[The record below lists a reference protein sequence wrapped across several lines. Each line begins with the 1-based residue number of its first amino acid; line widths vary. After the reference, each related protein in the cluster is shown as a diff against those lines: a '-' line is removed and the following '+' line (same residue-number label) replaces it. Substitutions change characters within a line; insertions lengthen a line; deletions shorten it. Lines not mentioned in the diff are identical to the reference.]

1 MISGMYVQGAIFILI
16 GALVIGYA
24 WVFFGAKLRKQALAS
39 AAGLTP
45 ASGAS
50 SRLLSKA
57 PVLIETAGSSQEEDL
72 DFSFERLWEE
82 TQLELVEDEESLL
95 LKTAEKLVD
104 EVQEIVTYHIASFPP
119 NPDEVYTKIK
129 AHLRDYSILR
139 NTEYEDAINRFI
151 AVTVKRDCELE
162 LTEKEL
168 SLLWQ

>member
-16 GALVIGYA
+16 GALIIGYA
-24 WVFFGAKLRKQALAS
+24 WVFIGSKLKKQALA
-39 AAGLTP
+39 AAGGISTASMPGRVLTATP
-45 ASGAS
+45 T
-50 SRLLSKA
+50 
-57 PVLIETAGSSQEEDL
+57 LIETAGARQEETL
-72 DFSFERLWEE
+72 ELSFEQLWEE

-104 EVQEIVTYHIASFPP
+104 EVQEIVTFHIASFPP

-129 AHLRDYSILR
+129 AHLSGYSILC